1 MATATHDTH
10 HTLIALTPSLPL
22 PPELHAT
29 PPPRHPSPM
38 GPSRHICSLQPRP
51 TLSALPR
58 PPAPMAWEVSGSSR
72 ARETLLFKFWLRS
85 FQHSPDSTACVGPG
99 SRGMER
105 GAGGPSGGHVG
116 PGVNPRSW
124 GGPCSPAHRT
134 PQLPDETSP
143 EACSPWEQAA
153 LSALGGWVS
162 ESGVKSSVGAAESG
176 QGLLLSFYNI
186 FTRS

>member
-1 MATATHDTH
+1 MVA
-10 HTLIALTPSLPL
+10 
-22 PPELHAT
+22 
-29 PPPRHPSPM
+29 
-38 GPSRHICSLQPRP
+38 
-51 TLSALPR
+51 
-58 PPAPMAWEVSGSSR
+58 
-72 ARETLLFKFWLRS
+72 
-85 FQHSPDSTACVGPG
+85 
-99 SRGMER
+99 
-105 GAGGPSGGHVG
+105 VG

-134 PQLPDETSP
+134 PPLPD

-162 ESGVKSSVGAAESG
+162 ESGVKSSVGAAETG